1 MLGKVATE
9 DNLSDTSRNIFS
21 LDESRV
27 ELNNK
32 PDTIITENVSSVSVS
47 VKVRQ
52 EWKHDSDSVLYCCS
66 SISATSSNIQG
77 SQQDTKSSVKGYPQG
92 QVYTRNGNRR
102 ILARA
107 YSSSGSQGIS
117 SIIML
122 QGRSLY
128 LQMAT
133 ELIAAPLYCFRLLLK
148 IMSLSYVYRVNV
160 LLPYSLWITAFL
172 GL

>member
-52 EWKHDSDSVLYCCS
+52 E
-66 SISATSSNIQG
+66 
-77 SQQDTKSSVKGYPQG
+77 
-92 QVYTRNGNRR
+92 
-102 ILARA
+102 
-107 YSSSGSQGIS
+107 
-117 SIIML
+117 
-122 QGRSLY
+122 
-128 LQMAT
+128 
-133 ELIAAPLYCFRLLLK
+133 
-148 IMSLSYVYRVNV
+148 
-160 LLPYSLWITAFL
+160 
-172 GL
+172 